1 MSDAGETPERRARF
15 GKSRPNRP
23 GGAGVTLP
31 MSASTWELP
40 VRETDRRPLRAAG
53 TVAARAAAFDEL
65 YQREYANIAGYCYLL
80 VRDEELAR
88 DLTQEA
94 FARLLARWVSVR
106 EPRPFLFHVVTNL
119 ARDVWRR
126 DKRNREAMTVLASRP
141 DLGAPAHDGD
151 GGVRDAVARLPQPHR
166 TVVEL
171 YYYADLP
178 VGEVA
183 AAVRRPPGTI
193 KRLLSEARAMLAAAL
208 GDDDA

>member
-1 MSDAGETPERRARF
+1 
-15 GKSRPNRP
+15 
-23 GGAGVTLP
+23 
-31 MSASTWELP
+31 MSATTWD
-40 VRETDRRPLRAAG
+40 VRLREHDGPPARTAG
-53 TVAARAAAFDEL
+53 TVSARAAAFDAL

-94 FARLLARWVSVR
+94 FARLLARWVAVR

-119 ARDVWRR
+119 ARDAWRK
-126 DKRNREAMTVLASRP
+126 DKRRRETMTVLASRP
-141 DLGAPAHDGD
+141 SADEPAPD

-178 VGEVA
+178 VSEVA
-183 AAVRRPPGTI
+183 AAIRRPSGTT
-193 KRLLSEARAMLAAAL
+193 KRLLAEARGMLATAL
-208 GDDDA
+208 EDDHA

>member
-1 MSDAGETPERRARF
+1 MVRTNVPNRRGRF
-15 GKSRPNRP
+15 GVS
-23 GGAGVTLP
+23 LP
-31 MSASTWELP
+31 MSSSTWEVRLP
-40 VRETDRRPLRAAG
+40 ESDVRPARVAG
-53 TVAARAAAFDEL
+53 SVKARAAAFDAL
-65 YQREYANIAGYCYLL
+65 YQQEYANIAGYCYLL

-126 DKRNREAMTVLASRP
+126 DKRSREAMTVLASRP
-141 DLGAPAHDGD
+141 DAETAAPD

-178 VGEVA
+178 VAEVA
-183 AAVRRPPGTI
+183 AAVRRPAGTT
-193 KRLLSEARAMLAAAL
+193 KRLLSEARAMLAEAL
-208 GDDDA
+208 GDDHA

>member
-1 MSDAGETPERRARF
+1 MKSAGWI
-15 GKSRPNRP
+15 PNHP
-23 GGAGVTLP
+23 GVSGVSLP

-40 VRETDRRPLRAAG
+40 LRETDRRPHRVAG
-53 TVAARAAAFDEL
+53 TVAARAGTFDEL

-126 DKRNREAMTVLASRP
+126 DKRNREVLTVLASEP
-141 DLGAPAHDGD
+141 EADAPTHD

-166 TVVEL
+166 SVVEL

-178 VGEVA
+178 VAEVA

-193 KRLLSEARAMLAAAL
+193 KRLLSEARALLAEAL
-208 GDDDA
+208 GDHHA

>member
-1 MSDAGETPERRARF
+1 MRLREHDV
-15 GKSRPNRP
+15 RPVGRT
-23 GGAGVTLP
+23 G
-31 MSASTWELP
+31 S
-40 VRETDRRPLRAAG
+40 
-53 TVAARAAAFDEL
+53 VAARAAAFEDL
-65 YQREYANIAGYCYLL
+65 YEREYANIAGYCFLL

-141 DLGAPAHDGD
+141 DLDVAADD

-166 TVVEL
+166 DVVEL

-178 VGEVA
+178 VAEVA
-183 AAVRRPPGTI
+183 AAVRRPPGSI
-193 KRLLSEARAMLAAAL
+193 KRLLSEARAKLAEAL
-208 GDDDA
+208 GEDHHA

>member
-1 MSDAGETPERRARF
+1 MTAT
-15 GKSRPNRP
+15 
-23 GGAGVTLP
+23 
-31 MSASTWELP
+31 TWD
-40 VRETDRRPLRAAG
+40 VRLREQDLGPARAAG
-53 TVAARAAAFDEL
+53 TVAARAATFDAL
-65 YQREYANIAGYCYLL
+65 YEQEYANIAGYCYLL

-94 FARLLARWVSVR
+94 FARLLARWVGVR

-126 DKRNREAMTVLASRP
+126 DKRNRAALTVLASQP
-141 DLGAPAHDGD
+141 DLDEAPPD

-178 VGEVA
+178 VAEVA
-183 AAVRRPPGTI
+183 AAVRRPTGTT
-193 KRLLSEARAMLAAAL
+193 KRLLSEARAMLAEAL
-208 GDDDA
+208 GDDHA

>member
-1 MSDAGETPERRARF
+1 MPLHEYDVRPARVAG
-15 GKSRPNRP
+15 S
-23 GGAGVTLP
+23 V
-31 MSASTWELP
+31 
-40 VRETDRRPLRAAG
+40 D
-53 TVAARAAAFDEL
+53 ARAAAFDEL

-94 FARLLARWVSVR
+94 FARLLARWVAVR

-119 ARDVWRR
+119 ARDVWRK
-126 DKRNREAMTVLASRP
+126 DKRSREVMTVLASRP
-141 DLGAPAHDGD
+141 ELDAAPTHD

-166 TVVEL
+166 SVVEL

-178 VGEVA
+178 VADVA

-193 KRLLSEARAMLAAAL
+193 KRLLSEARALLAEAL